1 MQGLRTRACARS
13 AYRWH
18 CDDDARPHQQ
28 AEAAVVARGDLGVR
42 MRIPMAVDLW
52 APASHTRAR
61 AYEFKA
67 ALRTRARTRVPGPN
81 PPPKAPLACTAATS
95 ATSATSGSPG
105 SAGTAAFSLGE
116 GRVGKSPSLHMPV
129 RLYSPLTSLLFSL
142 SLSLCLSSVSLLS
155 PSIPS
160 PLSVLSS
167 LSSLPSSPPLPSSLP
182 SVRCLRTRRATSA
195 GARAAAAAAAATG
208 RRRARRA
215 SDAIDRKHV
224 DSGLFGMCASL
235 ALLCLRPERRPQPML
250 QGAGKEKEGGMGARV
265 ALVERG
271 R

>member
-105 SAGTAAFSLGE
+105 SAGTAAFFLGE
-116 GRVGKSPSLHMPV
+116 GRVGNSPSLRVPV
-129 RLYSPLTSLLFSL
+129 RLYSPVLSPLLSL
-142 SLSLCLSSVSLLS
+142 SLSAFLPSLLRS